1 MSNSFH
7 ENRHWVYRSK
17 KEATIFFEG
26 SYIKNY
32 VKENEVNIFI
42 CDEFLESGVSYAIG
56 RGSGHFYESVY
67 GDVQEETFVRF
78 PETKVRPSEMA
89 LLGESLLLM
98 QRLGSAVFS
107 ITLSYS
113 LCKYLDL
120 KRTDK
125 DKVFFHTFKKIT
137 KEEAKHLY
145 YFTSDFKS
153 FDDFCEGF
161 DGVFYK
167 HNKEEYFRN
176 IENNEIVDALIQLYH
191 DEVDKEL

>member
-1 MSNSFH
+1 MEKVFC
-7 ENRHWVYRSK
+7 K
-17 KEATIFFEG
+17 KWTHRNKKGAIIFFEG
-26 SYIKNY
+26 SYMEDY
-32 VKENEVNIFI
+32 VKENEVNVFV
-42 CDEFLESGVSYAIG
+42 CNEFLGTCVSYAIG
-56 RGSGHFYESVY
+56 RGCGHLYESVY
-67 GDVQEETFVRF
+67 GDVQEETFVIF
-78 PETKVRPSEMA
+78 PETKVRPSEIA

-145 YFTSDFKS
+145 YFTSEFKS
-153 FDDFCEGF
+153 FDDFCDGF

-167 HNKEEYFRN
+167 HNKEEYFKN
-176 IENNEIVDALIQLYH
+176 IKNNEIVDAFIQLYH